1 MAQKEILSYRN
12 WLLKNHIDQDPR
24 IGDLAREVRSDR
36 DFPVS
41 VEWETLYDYVS
52 RAAHRREAPVLALM
66 ESYVQYRDYVEDVLN
81 GLRI

>member
-12 WLLKNHIDQDPR
+12 WLLKNHIDQDTR
-24 IGDLAREVRSDR
+24 IGDLA
-36 DFPVS
+36 
-41 VEWETLYDYVS
+41 
-52 RAAHRREAPVLALM
+52 REAPVLALM